1 MHFNAFSYDSNTR
14 IYLDW
19 LPVSTLPLHDGINF
33 DNRRQKSSN
42 EIIEHRAASFIADN
56 QAQRE
61 PLTTIA
67 TS

>member
-19 LPVSTLPLHDGINF
+19 LPVSTWPLHDGINF
-33 DNRRQKSSN
+33 DNRRQKITD
-42 EIIEHRAASFIADN
+42 EIIEHRAASFIADS
-56 QAQRE
+56 QAQ
-61 PLTTIA
+61 PDLLTTIA